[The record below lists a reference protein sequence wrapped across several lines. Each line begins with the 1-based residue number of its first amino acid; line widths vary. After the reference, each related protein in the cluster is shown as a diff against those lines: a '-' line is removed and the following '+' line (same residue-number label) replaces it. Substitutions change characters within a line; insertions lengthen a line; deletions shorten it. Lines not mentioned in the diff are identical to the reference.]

1 MRSGWIAVALTL
13 ALACFSFYSVAAQDK
28 PIELKFSSWLAVVH
42 GHHTGVMVPWA
53 KMVEEKSGGRL
64 KITIYPGSVLGKPA
78 DHYDMIKDGIAD
90 LGFTTPGYTP
100 GRFPLIT
107 VTELP
112 LGMFK
117 SSRGGSLAVMSIFDK
132 YFKNEFKDVKVL
144 WFWVHPPG
152 HFHLAK
158 KQVKVLE
165 DLQGLKIRAATPMLT
180 TMVKT
185 LGATPVS
192 IPAPDTYTALE
203 RGTVDGTIFPWEAI
217 SSFKI
222 AEVLK
227 HHVSSGIYVAPLFT
241 FMNRKKYDSLPPDLR
256 KVIDDL
262 SGNPAI
268 CGRPSS
274 GTIPESGMHRWLDG
288 CERVLTLMAALATF
302 SMMLLTTADAGGRYL
317 FNRPILAAY
326 EVTTNYLMVAVVFLA
341 MPYAYRQGANIRVT
355 FLVDRLGRI
364 PRLVVDHAVQI
375 VSILYCA
382 ALVFATFQQAR
393 HMLTTGTTFATLDLP
408 LWPAH
413 MIVCIGLF
421 LTTLMM
427 AIDLGEVR
435 KGRSSLFTGD

>member
-1 MRSGWIAVALTL
+1 MRHRWMAVALTL
-13 ALACFSFYSVAAQDK
+13 ALACLAADPVVAQDK
-28 PIELKFSSWLAVVH
+28 PIELKFSSWLATVH

-78 DHYDMIKDGIAD
+78 DHYDMVKDGIAD

-165 DLQGLKIRAATPMLT
+165 DLAGLKIRAATPMLT

-227 HHVSSGIYVAPLFT
+227 YHVASGIYVAPLFT

-262 SGNPAI
+262 SGNWGAEFNGKVWDQNEFVGIEAI
-268 CGRPSS
+268 KKAG
-274 GTIPESGMHRWLDG
+274 GTIYTLPAEERQRWLAKLKPV
-288 CERVLTLMAALATF
+288 EEEWLK
-302 SMMLLTTADAGGRYL
+302 SMEAKGLPGRQLLSDLREAIKRYD
-317 FNRPILAAY
+317 P
-326 EVTTNYLMVAVVFLA
+326 
-341 MPYAYRQGANIRVT
+341 
-355 FLVDRLGRI
+355 
-364 PRLVVDHAVQI
+364 
-375 VSILYCA
+375 
-382 ALVFATFQQAR
+382 
-393 HMLTTGTTFATLDLP
+393 
-408 LWPAH
+408 
-413 MIVCIGLF
+413 
-421 LTTLMM
+421 
-427 AIDLGEVR
+427 
-435 KGRSSLFTGD
+435 

>member
-13 ALACFSFYSVAAQDK
+13 ALACLAADPVAAQDK

-107 VTELP
+107 VTALP

-165 DLQGLKIRAATPMLT
+165 DLQGLHLSVGGDLVLQDRRGAQASCVLGHLRRPPLHVHEPEEIRQ
-180 TMVKT
+180 
-185 LGATPVS
+185 
-192 IPAPDTYTALE
+192 
-203 RGTVDGTIFPWEAI
+203 
-217 SSFKI
+217 
-222 AEVLK
+222 
-227 HHVSSGIYVAPLFT
+227 
-241 FMNRKKYDSLPPDLR
+241 PP
-256 KVIDDL
+256 
-262 SGNPAI
+262 S
-268 CGRPSS
+268 RPS
-274 GTIPESGMHRWLDG
+274 
-288 CERVLTLMAALATF
+288 
-302 SMMLLTTADAGGRYL
+302 
-317 FNRPILAAY
+317 
-326 EVTTNYLMVAVVFLA
+326 
-341 MPYAYRQGANIRVT
+341 
-355 FLVDRLGRI
+355 
-364 PRLVVDHAVQI
+364 
-375 VSILYCA
+375 
-382 ALVFATFQQAR
+382 
-393 HMLTTGTTFATLDLP
+393 
-408 LWPAH
+408 
-413 MIVCIGLF
+413 
-421 LTTLMM
+421 
-427 AIDLGEVR
+427 
-435 KGRSSLFTGD
+435 